1 MSWAETI
8 WLKSKI
14 EDFLAK
20 SKRYVSGTE
29 NDHTIFEKSITFST
43 GEIVDLTFKPKI
55 SGYLN
60 FEAGVAAR
68 EPVTAR
74 AILTEDGD
82 ILSLQEGYAPFRF
95 SAQPVVSGR
104 EYVLFLEVTD
114 NPNDYAQRCHCQVI
128 GNVVDVGYF
137 DAS

>member
-14 EDFLAK
+14 EDVLAM

-29 NDHTIFEKSITFST
+29 NDHTIFEKSIASST
-43 GEIVDLTFKPKI
+43 GEVDLTFKPKI
-55 SGYLN
+55 SGYLD
-60 FEAGVAAR
+60 FEAGVAVR
-68 EPVTAR
+68 EPVTVR
-74 AILTEDGD
+74 ATLIEDGV
-82 ILSLQEGYAPFRF
+82 ILSQQTTYAPVRF
-95 SAQPVVSGR
+95 PAQPVVSGR

-114 NPNDYAQRCHCQVI
+114 NSNDYAQKCYCQVF